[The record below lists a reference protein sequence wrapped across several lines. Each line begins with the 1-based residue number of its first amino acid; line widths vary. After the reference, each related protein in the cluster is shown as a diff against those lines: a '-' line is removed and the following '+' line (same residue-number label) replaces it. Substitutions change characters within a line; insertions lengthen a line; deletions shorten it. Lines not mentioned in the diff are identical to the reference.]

1 MQGGKIMKTIDKL
14 HTVIENQNMEIEDKD
29 KEIARLNK
37 LVDELL
43 NENKAYK
50 RVIEKWENEDEEKE
64 NGYEL
69 R

>member
-1 MQGGKIMKTIDKL
+1 MLFMR
-14 HTVIENQNMEIEDKD
+14 NMEIEDKN
-29 KEIARLNK
+29 KEIARLNR

>member
-1 MQGGKIMKTIDKL
+1 MKTIDRL
-14 HTVIENQNMEIEDKD
+14 YTVIENQKMEIEDKN

-50 RVIEKWENEDEEKE
+50 RVIEKWEKEDKEKE

-69 R
+69 E